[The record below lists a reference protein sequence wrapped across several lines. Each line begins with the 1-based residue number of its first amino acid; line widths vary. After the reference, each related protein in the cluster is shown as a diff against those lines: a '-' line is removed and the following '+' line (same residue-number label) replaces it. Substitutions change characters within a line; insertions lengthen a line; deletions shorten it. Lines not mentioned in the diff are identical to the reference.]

1 MSGQLCQL
9 GILVRSQPKLPMRV
23 MSEFMGKQWQGSVLM
38 SLAHI
43 TTREHGDVPGRGP
56 ARYHLDVQVLGI
68 TGPTPQ
74 GMQSSGE
81 MAPSLKKQQHVVGE
95 QALNFT
101 QAAGSGGG
109 DVGEL
114 ALRA

>member
-1 MSGQLCQL
+1 MEQLPGTTWMSVGC
-9 GILVRSQPKLPMRV
+9 VS
-23 MSEFMGKQWQGSVLM
+23 
-38 SLAHI
+38 
-43 TTREHGDVPGRGP
+43 
-56 ARYHLDVQVLGI
+56 
-68 TGPTPQ
+68 GPTPQ

>member
-1 MSGQLCQL
+1 
-9 GILVRSQPKLPMRV
+9 
-23 MSEFMGKQWQGSVLM
+23 
-38 SLAHI
+38 
-43 TTREHGDVPGRGP
+43 
-56 ARYHLDVQVLGI
+56 
-68 TGPTPQ
+68 
-74 GMQSSGE
+74 MQSSGE